1 MTSDANEANPYDS
14 PAHILQPADKN
25 GPPLVRH
32 WPLLMLFATLYF
44 VQGMVEPTAGPP
56 AQPIQNRLEDWG
68 LAQALIGA
76 FLGFIGIPW
85 SLKPL
90 FGIISDFFPIRG
102 YRRRPYLVLSTTAA
116 GLLFLWASGLWTE
129 PANQRLLTW
138 LLFFTCVAIAMT
150 DVVVD
155 ALAVENGQPLGIT
168 GQMQAVQWGALSVA
182 QIIGGMVAGFVTQRG
197 YIGQAFIACGL
208 LSLASMVVVLLVVRE
223 TPGRRQPTDTLRT
236 AWQQL
241 KSGNRLLILLAVALY
256 LFLWNFNPFSANV
269 LQNYATEVL
278 GLSEQFYG
286 GLYSLQGVTQLL
298 GCVLYF
304 FVCRRI
310 PMPWLVHG
318 SILCGV
324 LSTLCYW
331 PMHDA
336 ATAVI
341 ASLVFGL
348 TYQLATLIQL
358 DLAARIIPTRS
369 AATLFALLMAVSNSG
384 ISLAYWAG
392 GSWYDSLTTAYDGN
406 RHVAF
411 DLLVGIGA
419 SFTAGC
425 WLLVPLLRWAGAY
438 AAAKVAPEGQ

>member
-1 MTSDANEANPYDS
+1 
-14 PAHILQPADKN
+14 
-25 GPPLVRH
+25 V
-32 WPLLMLFATLYF
+32 LFATLYF

-68 LAQALIGA
+68 LTQAAIGA
-76 FLGFIGIPW
+76 FLFFIGIPW

-90 FGIISDFFPIRG
+90 FGIVSDFLPIRG
-102 YRRRPYLVLSTTAA
+102 YRRLPYLVLTTTAS

-129 PANQRLLTW
+129 PSFQRLLSW
-138 LLFFTCVAIAMT
+138 ILLFMCVAIAMT

-155 ALAVENGQPLGIT
+155 GLAVETGQPLGIT
-168 GQMQAVQWGALSVA
+168 GQTQAVQWGALSVA
-182 QIIGGMVAGFVTQRG
+182 QIVGGLPAGYVAQYGLIGPAFVVW
-197 YIGQAFIACGL
+197 GL
-208 LSLASMVVVLLVVRE
+208 LCLGSLVVVLCVVRE
-223 TPGRRQPTDTLRT
+223 PTGTRDPAENLRQAWRQLSSGRQVII
-236 AWQQL
+236 
-241 KSGNRLLILLAVALY
+241 LISVALY

-269 LQNYATEVL
+269 LQHYATEVL
-278 GLSEQFYG
+278 KLSEQFYG
-286 GLYSLQGVTQLL
+286 GLYSLQGVTQLVA
-298 GCVLYF
+298 CVAYF
-304 FVCRRI
+304 FICRRI

-331 PMHDA
+331 PMRDA
-336 ATAVI
+336 TTAVI

-369 AATLFALLMAVSNSG
+369 AATLFALLMAISNSG
-384 ISLAYWAG
+384 MNAAYWAG
-392 GSWYDSLTTAYDGN
+392 GAWYDGLTTAYGGN

-425 WLLVPLLRWAGAY
+425 WLLVPVLRWAGAY
-438 AAAKVAPEGQ
+438 DAPKAPASGE